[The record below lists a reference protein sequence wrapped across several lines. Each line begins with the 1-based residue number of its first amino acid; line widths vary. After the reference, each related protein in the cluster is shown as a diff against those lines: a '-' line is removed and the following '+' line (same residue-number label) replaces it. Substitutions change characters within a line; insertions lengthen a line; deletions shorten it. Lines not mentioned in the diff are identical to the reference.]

1 MSLPQRKYREIVFQ
15 FLYSLELSPNDL
27 KNTDLL
33 IECLSDE
40 LKISKGHLNK
50 ALETAKQIYAEREQL
65 DALLS
70 SVVIDYS
77 FERIQIVEKSILRL
91 ALYEMRLSVPT
102 PGSVAISEA
111 IRLAKKFGNPE
122 SSSFINALLDK
133 LMLKEEGHAD
143 PEG

>member
-15 FLYSLELSPNDL
+15 LLYSLELSPNHL

-33 IECLSDE
+33 LECLSDE
-40 LKISKGHLNK
+40 LKISKSHLSK

-70 SVVIDYS
+70 NVVINYS
-77 FERIQIVEKSILRL
+77 FDRVQIVEKNILRL
-91 ALYEMRLSVPT
+91 ALYEMKLSVPT

-133 LMLKEEGHAD
+133 LMQGKEEGHAD
-143 PEG
+143 TQ